1 MDTLGPALTSI
12 LTEHLAGKP
21 IGRSLWQNL
30 DDRTRTCLSDAIV
43 AAKSKTPAKVRVCDY
58 DTQWPYLFSRIEGEL
73 REQLGA
79 LVLAIEHVGSTSVP
93 GLAAKPIID
102 IDLVISS
109 AYQFPSVKERLEKF
123 GYIHEGPCG
132 IPEREA
138 FRCVIDLPAHHP
150 YVCETDARSLKEHLR
165 LRNVL
170 RQNPELAAEYATLK
184 RALADQY
191 RHDRVA
197 YIEAKSG
204 FIRSVLATE
213 SIGPRSQMPS
223 TGERLSG

>member
-1 MDTLGPALTSI
+1 METLSPALTSI
-12 LTEHLAGKP
+12 LSEHLRGRP
-21 IGRSLWQNL
+21 IDRNLWQNL
-30 DDRTRTCLSDAIV
+30 DKRARTRLSEAIV
-43 AAKSKTPAKVRVCDY
+43 AAKRKTPAEVRVCDY

-73 REQLGA
+73 RGQLGA
-79 LVLAIEHVGSTSVP
+79 LVLAIDHVGSTSVP

-150 YVCETDARSLKEHLR
+150 YVCETDARSLKEQLR
-165 LRNVL
+165 LRDAL
-170 RQNPELAAEYATLK
+170 RQNPELAAQYATLK

-191 RHDRVA
+191 RHDRLA
-197 YIEAKSG
+197 YTEAKSG
-204 FIRSVLATE
+204 FIRSVIESLSVKTE
-213 SIGPRSQMPS
+213 
-223 TGERLSG
+223 